1 METDIVI
8 REVEEIESRSG
19 NVRYVVRAADGREY
33 TTFRPRI
40 GQQARRYEGK
50 RAHISY
56 HEEDRGGFHN
66 VYIDDVTPAPSE
78 PVEDRPSDH
87 DGGKTPD
94 EAGWDT
100 AVEAAPWLVGTDEP
114 TEPVPPKRLYE
125 RLRPFKDLVADDIRE
140 GHGADKD
147 DEPGDGRPRS

>member
-1 METDIVI
+1 METEIVI

-19 NVRYVVRAADGREY
+19 NVRYVVRDEDGREY

-40 GQQARRYEGK
+40 GREARRYEGR

-56 HEEDRGGFHN
+56 HEEERGGFHN
-66 VYIDDVTPAPSE
+66 VYLDEVTSAHSPPEGEPSG
-78 PVEDRPSDH
+78 H

-100 AVEAAPWLVGTDEP
+100 AVEAAPWLVGTDQP
-114 TEPVPPKRLYE
+114 TQPVPPKRLYE

-140 GHGADKD
+140 GHEQEDRK
-147 DEPGDGRPRS
+147 ESGDS